1 MQVVAG
7 RINCELC
14 NKVRK
19 QIGCVIPPESRTADG
34 KRTAAWAK
42 LVYLLKS
49 YLESSSHIAEH
60 EKLIAD
66 SSKNA
71 DIHSRIGMSLLKAV
85 YHNIKTGASFRFLDI
100 VSEREGD
107 RMLISYQLYKCR
119 ELIDN
124 LVIEI
129 QRFMLLYHNGEI
141 DNFVF
146 QVLQRRHSIIELN

>member
-7 RINCELC
+7 WITCELC

-19 QIGCVIPPESRTADG
+19 QIGCIIPPESRTADG

-49 YLESSSHIAEH
+49 HLESSLHIAEH

-66 SSKNA
+66 LSKNA
-71 DIHSRIGMSLLKAV
+71 GIHSRIGMSLLKAV

-100 VSEREGD
+100 VSVREGD
-107 RMLISYQLYKCR
+107 RILISYQLYKYR

-124 LVIEI
+124 PVIEI
-129 QRFMLLYHNGEI
+129 QRFMLSYHNGEI
-141 DNFVF
+141 DNFVLK
-146 QVLQRRHSIIELN
+146 VLRRRHSIIALN

>member
-7 RINCELC
+7 RITCELC

-42 LVYLLKS
+42 LVYLLS
-49 YLESSSHIAEH
+49 HLESSSHIAEH

-71 DIHSRIGMSLLKAV
+71 GVHSRIGMLLLKAV
-85 YHNIKTGASFRFLDI
+85 YHNIETGASFRFLDI
-100 VSEREGD
+100 VSVREGN
-107 RMLISYQLYKCR
+107 RILISYQLYKCR

-124 LVIEI
+124 PVIEI

-141 DNFVF
+141 DNFVL
-146 QVLQRRHSIIELN
+146 QVL